1 MTITRIPAAPAPKFT
16 AYDEE
21 AEGEAQDLDDLIA
34 KLKQEQLNVPPQLR
48 APITQIKII
57 VDKGENGRGVDLP
70 KSMDTFVMIKT
81 IKGGIIHDWNKTHPE
96 AKVLPTDRI
105 VAVNGK
111 HGNGAMLAALI
122 RDSSQL
128 EMVIQRPINTN
139 PGL

>member
-1 MTITRIPAAPAPKFT
+1 MTITRIPAAPAPKIT
-16 AYDEE
+16 AHDDEDLDDLE
-21 AEGEAQDLDDLIA
+21 EGEVQDIDDLIA
-34 KLKQEQLNVPPQLR
+34 KLNQEQR
-48 APITQIKII
+48 TKDAITQFKII
-57 VDKGENGRGVDLP
+57 VDKGENGLGVDLF

-81 IKGGIIHDWNKTHPE
+81 IKGGTIHDWNKAHPE
-96 AKVLPTDRI
+96 AKVFPADRI

-128 EMVIQRPINTN
+128 EMVIQRPIDTN